1 MMKILIGY
9 DGSDCADAALDDLQR
24 AGLSG
29 ATEAVVISVAEQW
42 LPPPPPSSYEIVEE
56 SFAEGIIGGVIE
68 ANRQASEAVED
79 AHSKAFQASKVVQSL
94 FPTWSVRAEAY
105 SGSPAGEILKKAE
118 EWEADLIVVGSHGR
132 SALGRLILGSVSQR
146 VVTDAPCSVRV
157 ARHQPREK
165 ASPVRII
172 IGVDGSPGSEIAV
185 QAVAARVWPKA
196 SEVRLVSSV
205 DPLHMYAMEPEDKF
219 AFVRAIHRTA
229 ETRLR
234 ATGLQVASLI
244 EEKDPKQFLIAQAEQ
259 WNADSIFVGARGLS
273 RIGRFF
279 LGSVSTAVVSRAHCS
294 VEVARTR

>member
-1 MMKILIGY
+1 MKILIGY

-29 ATEAVVISVAEQW
+29 ATEAVVISVAERW
-42 LPPPPPSSYEIVEE
+42 LPPPPPSSYETVEE

-68 ANRQASEAVED
+68 ANRQASEAVE
-79 AHSKAFQASKVVQSL
+79 AANALAFQASKVVQSI
-94 FPTWSVRAEAY
+94 FPAWSVRSEAY
-105 SGSPAGEILKKAE
+105 SGSPAGVILKRAE
-118 EWEADLIVVGSHGR
+118 ELEADLIVVGSHGR

-157 ARHQPREK
+157 ARHQPRET

-172 IGVDGSPGSEIAV
+172 IGVDTSPGSEIAV
-185 QAVAARVWPKA
+185 QSVAARVWPEA
-196 SEVRLVSSV
+196 SEVRLVTSV

-219 AFVRAIHRTA
+219 AFIRSIHQAA

-234 ATGLQVASLI
+234 TVGLQVESLI
-244 EEKDPKQFLIAQAEQ
+244 KEEDPKQLLIAEAER

-294 VEVARTR
+294 VEVARAR